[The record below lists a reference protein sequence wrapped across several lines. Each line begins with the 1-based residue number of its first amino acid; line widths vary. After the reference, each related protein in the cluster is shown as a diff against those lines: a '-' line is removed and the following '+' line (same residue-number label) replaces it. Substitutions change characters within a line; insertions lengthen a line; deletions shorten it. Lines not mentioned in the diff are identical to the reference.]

1 MGNTSA
7 ATSQSAY
14 GVHPGVA
21 MVRRWVS
28 ELKEKTGRSVDEW
41 IALVK
46 EGRAEGRKR
55 KARMVEDKT

>member
-1 MGNTSA
+1 
-7 ATSQSAY
+7 
-14 GVHPGVA
+14 VHPGVA